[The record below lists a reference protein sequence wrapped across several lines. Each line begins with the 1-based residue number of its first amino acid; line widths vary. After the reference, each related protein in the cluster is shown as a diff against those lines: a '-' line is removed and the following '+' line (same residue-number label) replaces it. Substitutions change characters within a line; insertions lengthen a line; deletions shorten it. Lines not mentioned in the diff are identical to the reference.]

1 MNLRQ
6 FSIALLVS
14 ALPLLASAE
23 AAGVSLNQGDFVAAE
38 RLFVNGETIVSVK
51 LSKSG
56 KVKFKKLNEHALGK
70 EVHAEI
76 AGVTSNFK
84 LKVPITG
91 DDLQM
96 GPYSVN
102 DADNVVARINKK

>member
-14 ALPLLASAE
+14 ALPVFLSAK
-23 AAGVSLNQGDFVAAE
+23 AADISLNSGDFIAAE
-38 RLFVNGETIVSVK
+38 RKSPAGDTIIKVK

-56 KVKFKKLNEHALGK
+56 KAKFKKLNDNSINK

-76 AGVTSNFK
+76 AGVSSDFK
-84 LKVPITG
+84 LKVPIVDEG
-91 DDLQM
+91 LEM
-96 GPYSVN
+96 GPYSSVN
-102 DADNVVARINKK
+102 ADKVITEINKK

>member
-14 ALPLLASAE
+14 ALPVFLSAK
-23 AAGVSLNQGDFVAAE
+23 AAVISLNHGDFIAAE
-38 RLFVNGETIVSVK
+38 RKSPNGDTIIKVK

-56 KVKFKKLNEHALGK
+56 KAKFKKLNDNSLNK

-76 AGVTSNFK
+76 AGVSSNFK
-84 LKVPITG
+84 LKVPIVG
-91 DDLQM
+91 EGLEM
-96 GPYSVN
+96 GPYSSE
-102 DADNVVARINKK
+102 DADKVITEINKK

>member
-14 ALPLLASAE
+14 ALPVFLVAKAPEL
-23 AAGVSLNQGDFVAAE
+23 SLNRGDFIAAE
-38 RLFVNGETIVSVK
+38 RKSPNGETIIKVK

-56 KVKFKKLNEHALGK
+56 KAKFKKLNESSINK

-76 AGVTSNFK
+76 AGVSSDFK
-84 LKVPITG
+84 LKVPIVG
-91 DDLQM
+91 EELEM
-96 GPYSVN
+96 GPYSST
-102 DADNVVARINKK
+102 DADTVITEINKK